1 MANRE
6 TLISDLPPP
15 SQSGGDANLVQNI
28 ISEYQNVSSQPSAP
42 SGPVPGGPVPGG
54 HAPGGHAPANM
65 PVAGVQNPVSQD
77 ELVSHDQFSNMQ
89 RNTQAPLGG
98 QPQPGMPMRGA
109 IDASSNGFN
118 NQNQNQQYADADD
131 NEYYE
136 EVVDEHIPLTTS
148 QLIYYHLR
156 LPVLVAILIYLS
168 NMRMVNLN
176 MIKYIPKMSNR
187 MGGLSQLGMVVKSV
201 LFAGIFY
208 LVATFLLK

>member
-15 SQSGGDANLVQNI
+15 SESGGDANLVQNI
-28 ISEYQNVSSQPSAP
+28 ISEYQNVSSQPSVPVGSAVNSPAP
-42 SGPVPGGPVPGG
+42 SG
-54 HAPGGHAPANM
+54 M
-65 PVAGVQNPVSQD
+65 PVSGVQNPVSRD
-77 ELVSHDQFSNMQ
+77 ELVSHDQFTDMQ
-89 RNTQAPLGG
+89 RNVQAPLGG

-109 IDASSNGFN
+109 IDASTEEFH
-118 NQNQNQQYADADD
+118 NQHQQYADDG
-131 NEYYE
+131 EYYE
-136 EVVDEHIPLTTS
+136 EVIDENIPLTTS

-187 MGGLSQLGMVVKSV
+187 MGGLSQLGMIVKSV
-201 LFAGIFY
+201 LFAGVFY